1 MYMKRTL
8 SGLVATTAMS
18 LVMLSADSALA
29 EGAKCTDTVRVLA
42 QPRDGLTLLEESQ
55 EEFKTLSGAGFQIDY
70 LNEGDRRSKSQ
81 ADASTTGK
89 YNVYYVDEANLALFA
104 SSGWIAPLLDHY
116 PAEYDFSDFDDG
128 RQKTATYDGKVW
140 FAPILGG
147 GDIMVYRKD
156 LLEAAGIAPPTTLD
170 ELKAAVGK
178 LNSPDKG
185 IYGIALRGKRGSG
198 DNVWRWMPYFKG
210 MGGEWFADG
219 KPAFNSQ
226 AAIDATNTYLELFK
240 FSPPGTQTGSWDED
254 TGAFLSGQVAI
265 IIESAPLAGIT
276 LDKTKSQV
284 SDKVGF
290 LPPPTPLTGGG
301 FAHGFAIGTK
311 ANADKAALDCAGLFA
326 AWATSKENEMRR
338 LAKGQSGELNRKS
351 VMASPEFSAAF
362 GTALPE
368 ALAATASKT
377 AVNFWQDARWPE
389 LGNQWGI
396 ILEELITGQR
406 TDVKASLTELDEFA
420 TKLVAK

>member
-1 MYMKRTL
+1 MKINLMGRVA
-8 SGLVATTAMS
+8 SAALVLFAVSSTAAMAAGP
-18 LVMLSADSALA
+18 MC
-29 EGAKCTDTVRVLA
+29 KDTVKILA
-42 QPRDGLTLLEESQ
+42 QPRDGLTLLEESKD
-55 EEFKTLSGAGFQIDY
+55 EFQKLSGASFQIDY
-70 LNEGDRRSKSQ
+70 LNEGDRRAKSQ

-104 SSGWIAPLLDHY
+104 SSGWIAPILDHY
-116 PAEYDFSDFDDG
+116 PADYDFADFDDG

-147 GDIMVYRKD
+147 GDMMVYRKD
-156 LLEAAGIAPPTTLD
+156 LLEAAGVTPPTTLD
-170 ELKAAVGK
+170 ELKAVVQK
-178 LNSPDKG
+178 LHNPEKG

-210 MGGEWFADG
+210 LGGEWFKDG

-240 FSPPGTQTGSWDED
+240 MSPPGTQTGSWDED

-276 LDKTKSQV
+276 LDATKSQV
-284 SDKVGF
+284 ADKVGF
-290 LPPPTPLTGGG
+290 LPPPSPLTGGG
-301 FAHGFAIGTK
+301 FAHGFAVGTK
-311 ANADKAALDCAGLFA
+311 ANADKEALDCAGLFV
-326 AWATSKENEMRR
+326 AWSTSKENEMRR

-351 VMASPEFSAAF
+351 VMGSAEFSKAF
-362 GTALPE
+362 GAALPE

-396 ILEELITGQR
+396 ILEELISGQR
-406 TDVKASLTELDEFA
+406 TDVKASLAELEEFA
-420 TKLVAK
+420 NKLVSK